1 MDYLLKASA
10 VLLIFYGCYQLFLQR
25 DTFFQGNRMFLLTG
39 LIVACCLPLVVI
51 PIYIE
56 YTPIDLTSFVV
67 DSPSSAESLPV
78 IEAEPYDYSMI
89 LSSIYALGIIFFLG
103 KLIIEFIS
111 LRRVL
116 NTSREQSN
124 GEFRIM
130 ETTEDIAPFSFFNR
144 IVYNPKHFNTT
155 ELEHVITHEKVH
167 SKQWHSFDTIL
178 ANIACMLFWF
188 NPIIWLYKKALQQ
201 NLEFI
206 ADQKAQY
213 ISECKKSYQT
223 VLLKASV
230 KNHQLAFTNQ
240 FYTSLIKKRIVMLHK
255 SKSHKLNTLKFL
267 LIIPV
272 LGLFMMSF
280 NTEKVY
286 IEKPSETATI
296 TASEQQNG
304 KEIEVIFHKDMSD
317 EDLKTIQADLKKEGV
332 TFEYENLKRNNDG
345 EITGIS
351 TTFTSETGSTTYNT
365 ESDEPIKKF
374 FFRMNDKT
382 FGVGQLNPN
391 TFTFKSKDGG
401 TTIQSTTGNVFV
413 VEEID
418 EESDEKI
425 GTVKI
430 VKRSNIDSVYFNS
443 KDGKTYSWT
452 NDGGKTIEIDASN
465 KDKNSFF
472 YRTNS
477 DEPIYII
484 NGKVV
489 TKEELEDVDSDDIES
504 INVLKGKSA
513 VEVYGYKA
521 KNGAVILNKKGAK
534 GWTIDT
540 DKNHNVKVEYE
551 FFDVK
556 DGEEP
561 MIILDDK
568 VITKKDMKTMNYNLI
583 DKIEVIKDAK
593 AIEIYGDKGKNGVI
607 VIDSKTGNINAD
619 KIRFRKKDK
628 NDYEVKV
635 KGAYYTDKTGNVTKV
650 VSGYNNVYFVDNSS
664 AMRLVD
670 KATPKELLE
679 RDKQTLKDDH
689 GLDVRFSKIK
699 RNKNGEITR
708 IKIMVKDGKG
718 NRASATY
725 ESEDGI
731 PPIKYG
737 NDYKGQVV
745 VSSQL

>member
-25 DTFFQGNRMFLLTG
+25 DTFFQANRLFLLTG

-67 DSPSSAESLPV
+67 DSPSSVESLPV
-78 IEAEPYDYSMI
+78 LPEEPFDYTII
-89 LSSIYALGIIFFLG
+89 LYWAYFAGILFFLG
-103 KLIIEFIS
+103 KLIIELAS
-111 LRRVL
+111 LNRIL
-116 NTSREQSN
+116 NTSDEQSN
-124 GEFRIM
+124 GTYRIM
-130 ETTEDIAPFSFFNR
+130 ETTEEVAPFSFFNR
-144 IVYNPKHFNTT
+144 IVYNPKHFNST

-167 SKQWHSFDTIL
+167 SKQWHSFDTL
-178 ANIACMLFWF
+178 LVNIACMLFWF

-223 VLLKASV
+223 VLLKASI
-230 KNHQLAFTNQ
+230 KNHKLAFTNQ

-280 NTEKVY
+280 NTEEVY
-286 IEKPSETATI
+286 VATPAETTTALAQTETIGKTIEI
-296 TASEQQNG
+296 
-304 KEIEVIFHKDMSD
+304 VFHKDMSN
-317 EDLKTIQADLKKEGV
+317 EDLKTIQKDLAEEGV
-332 TFEYENLKRNNDG
+332 TFEYSDLERNKDG

-351 TTFTSETGSTTYNT
+351 TTFSGQGHSASYNT
-365 ESDEPIKKF
+365 SSPKPIEKF
-374 FFRMNDKT
+374 SFRMDDDT
-382 FGVGQLNPN
+382 FGVGQLNPK
-391 TFTFKSKDGG
+391 TFTYRTKNGG
-401 TTIQSTTGNVFV
+401 TTIQSTSGNVFV

-418 EESDEKI
+418 EENDEKSEK
-425 GTVKI
+425 VKI
-430 VKRSNIDSVYFNS
+430 IQRSNVDSVYFKS

-452 NDGGKTIEIDASN
+452 SDDGKSIEIDASN
-465 KDKNSFF
+465 KGKNAFY

-484 NGKVV
+484 DGKVV
-489 TKEELEDVDSDDIES
+489 TKEELEDVDSDDIKS
-504 INVLKGKSA
+504 INVLKGKTA

-521 KNGAVILNKKGAK
+521 KNGAVILNKKGGK

-540 DKNHNVKVEYE
+540 DKNSNVKVEYE
-551 FFDVK
+551 FFDTN
-556 DGEEP
+556 DGEAP
-561 MIILDDK
+561 LIILDDK
-568 VITKKDMKTMNYNLI
+568 VITKKDMKNMDYNLI

-593 AIEIYGDKGKNGVI
+593 AIEIYGDKGKNGVVI
-607 VIDSKTGNINAD
+607 IDSKIGNINAD
-619 KIRFRKKDK
+619 KIKFRSTD
-628 NDYEVKV
+628 DVEYDVKV
-635 KGAYYTDKTGNVTKV
+635 KGAYFEDKKGNVSKV
-650 VSGYNNVYFVDNSS
+650 VTGYNNVFFVDNSS
-664 AMRLVD
+664 SMRLVD
-670 KATPKELLE
+670 KETPKALLE

-708 IKIMVKDGKG
+708 IKITVKDDNG